1 MHEYSLVQA
10 LLRHVERLAAQHC
23 ASRVDEVRVRLGP
36 LSNVEPLLV
45 ESAFQT
51 LAPATV
57 AAESRLVMEEV
68 PLTAR
73 CAVCDSKFE
82 IIRFQFRCPACDSA
96 EIAVTAGDGFV
107 LESVTLRREEPA
119 LDRV

>member
-1 MHEYSLVQA
+1 MHEHSLVQA
-10 LLRHVERLAAQHC
+10 LLRQVERLAAQHG

-36 LSNVEPLLV
+36 LSNVELLLV

-73 CAVCDSKFE
+73 CAVCSSEFE
-82 IIRFQFRCPACDSA
+82 IIRFQFRCPACDSV

-107 LESVTLRREEPA
+107 LESITLRREEPV